1 MKPKQCIC
9 LQGTAEDCLQ
19 TSSLDTRQLSLLN
32 GMDMLAKSS
41 EKEQQ
46 TDGFPT
52 CECGKG
58 MFKCLIHPNT
68 PEKWIAFMQDSL
80 AKILALLESRQAYL
94 REPDQVFTEKSC
106 GSLAWYD
113 QSNSFWKTYQQS
125 LVTDWEPYS
134 ETWPRWGMTQGGSA
148 YVHPMSER
156 RITETDGSYSLP
168 TPTAAMEAPNKRSNT
183 NGPKNLVEVAQGKW
197 NHIWP
202 TPRAN
207 SAMASTITPES
218 AWDSKRFPNL
228 ETIVGRQ
235 MWPTPTAHNAK
246 ESNAP
251 SEAKRNTP
259 TLASQVGGKLNPL
272 WIEWLMGFPIGFTAS
287 KDWVTPKSRS
297 KRQQPIDSS
306 EANDAP

>member
-9 LQGTAEDCLQ
+9 LQDMAEDCLQ
-19 TSSLDTRQLSLLN
+19 TSSLGIRQLSLLS

-41 EKEQQ
+41 ENEQQ
-46 TDGFPT
+46 TDGSPI
-52 CECGKG
+52 CKCGKG
-58 MFKCLIHPNT
+58 MSECLIHPNT
-68 PEKWIAFMQDSL
+68 PEKWIAYMQDFL
-80 AKILALLESRQAYL
+80 AKTLALLENRQAYL

-113 QSNSFWKTYQQS
+113 QNSFSWKTYQQS
-125 LVTDWEPYS
+125 LVMGWEPFS
-134 ETWPRWGMTQGGSA
+134 ETWPRWGMTLDGA
-148 YVHPMSER
+148 AFVHPMSER
-156 RITETDGSYSLP
+156 LIKEIDGSYL
-168 TPTAAMEAPNKRSNT
+168 
-183 NGPKNLVEVAQGKW
+183 L
-197 NHIWP
+197 P

-207 SAMASTITPES
+207 AAMAATITPAS

-246 ESNAP
+246 ETNAP

-272 WIEWLMGFPIGFTAS
+272 WIEWLMGFPIGFTVS

-306 EANDAP
+306 EAK